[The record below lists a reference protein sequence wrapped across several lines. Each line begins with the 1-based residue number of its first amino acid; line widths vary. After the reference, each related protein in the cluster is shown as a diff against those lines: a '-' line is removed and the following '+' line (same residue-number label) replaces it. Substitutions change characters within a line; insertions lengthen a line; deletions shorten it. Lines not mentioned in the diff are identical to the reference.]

1 MSDRLDLVVALD
13 YYAPYVSGLTNVAR
27 DVAEGLAARGHR
39 VRVLTSRHDRS
50 LPEREVL
57 RGVEVERA
65 PVVARLGKGV
75 VSPALVRRLRAAG
88 RTADVVNLHLPMP
101 EAGLLAVGMRTP
113 LVSTYHC
120 DVSLPPGPVNRAQT
134 LGVDLASRATLRRSA
149 RVVVSSEDYAR
160 SSRLWPAMAGRT
172 AAIPPPCRERPA
184 GRPRFRDGGGLHVGF
199 LGRIVEEKGLQY
211 LVRAFLALG
220 DPDARLLIGGDFA
233 DVAGGSVVE
242 EVRRAADGDP
252 RVRLLGF
259 LPEEQIADLYASIDV
274 FALPSVNS
282 FEAFGIV
289 QVEAMMAGVPVL
301 ASGLPGVRT
310 PVRETGFGVVAPPR
324 DVAALTEGLRRL
336 AAAPPDR
343 DRGRARA
350 RERYALGT
358 VLDAYEELFAE
369 VSARGPGPRA
379 RRRRAGG

>member
-1 MSDRLDLVVALD
+1 VTRRLDLVLALD
-13 YYAPYVSGLTNVAR
+13 YYTPYVSGLTNVAR

-50 LPEREVL
+50 LPEREL
-57 RGVEVERA
+57 LDGVEVERA
-65 PVVARLGKGV
+65 PVLARLGKGV
-75 VSPALVRRLRAAG
+75 LSPALVQRVRRAA
-88 RTADVVNLHLPMP
+88 RTASVTNLHLPMP
-101 EAGLLAVGMRTP
+101 EAGLLTGLRSPTVT
-113 LVSTYHC
+113 TYHC

-134 LGVDLASRATLRRSA
+134 LGVDLASRVALRRSA

-160 SSRLWPAMAGRT
+160 SSRLWPAMTGRT
-172 AAIPPPCRERPA
+172 ATIPPPCRERPP
-184 GRPRFRDGGGLHVGF
+184 GTPRFRDGGGLHVGF

-242 EVRRAADGDP
+242 EVRRAAAGDP

-274 FALPSVNS
+274 FALPSVNA

-310 PVRETGFGVVAPPR
+310 VVQETGFGIVAPPR
-324 DVAALTEGLRRL
+324 DVVALTQGLRDL
-336 AAAPPDR
+336 ATAPPDR
-343 DRGRARA
+343 ARGRARA
-350 RERYALGT
+350 KERYALGT
-358 VLDAYEELFAE
+358 VLDAYEELFTD
-369 VSARGPGPRA
+369 VSAAATGR
-379 RRRRAGG
+379 